1 MNKVNFKEGIMIF
14 ERKRIF
20 VNSKKC
26 RDLENLGIFP
36 LLRTFVQKNS
46 DVEM

>member
-1 MNKVNFKEGIMIF
+1 MNKVNFKGGITIF

-20 VNSKKC
+20 VNSKKIT
-26 RDLENLGIFP
+26 DLENLGIFP
-36 LLRTFVQKNS
+36 LLRTFVQKKS